1 MATQEPALR
10 RIVFLLYAIV
20 ALSVLIAILT
30 FVFST
35 SIIDYRLTVVLDGR
49 HVTPAGIDRARASLA
64 GSLWIQPVLWLGVS
78 AFYAV
83 TAVRLTP
90 GNRRQYQ
97 RLIGIGL
104 AGVIVIASALLSV
117 QQPPWMRIIEVAR
130 AVVLLSMLVVVALPS
145 TRALF
150 PRHVGA
156 ERADG
161 YRQRLFD

>member
-10 RIVFLLYAIV
+10 RIIFLLYAIV

-35 SIIDYRLTVVLDGR
+35 SIIDYRLTMVLDGR
-49 HVTPAGIDRARASLA
+49 HVTPAAVDRVRASLT
-64 GSLWIQPVLWLGVS
+64 GSLWLQPVLWLAVS
-78 AFYAV
+78 VFYAM
-83 TAVRLTP
+83 TAARLTP

-104 AGVIVIASALLSV
+104 AGVIVIAYAVLSV
-117 QQPPWMRIIEVAR
+117 QLPPWMRIIEAVR
-130 AVVLLSMLVVVALPS
+130 AVALLSMLVVVTLPS

-150 PRHVGA
+150 PKHVGT

-161 YRQRLFD
+161 YRQRIFD